1 MKTNLIVHSAIPPMA
16 PEAVEKVRKLTEELK
31 NKPQITLKT
40 RHIFHAGVYSR
51 TITLPANT
59 LLTGALIK
67 RSTLVIIQGTSDVF
81 LGDRTVRVSGY
92 NIIPASAGR
101 KQAYRTYTE
110 TTITMLFATDAK
122 TIQEAEKEFTDEY
135 EDLMS
140 TWCDNDL
147 IITGE

>member
-1 MKTNLIVHSAIPPMA
+1 MTNIIKHKAIPPMTNDA
-16 PEAVEKVRKLTEELK
+16 IAKVAWLTEELK

-40 RHIFHAGVYSR
+40 QHIFHAGTYCR
-51 TITLPANT
+51 TIILPANT
-59 LLTGALIK
+59 VLTGALIK

-81 LGDRTVRVSGY
+81 IGDRTVRVSGY

-110 TTITMLFATDAK
+110 TTITMIFATEAK

-135 EDLMS
+135 KDLMS